1 MANTESS
8 KKMVRKIAR
17 RTLIN
22 KSRRSSVRSF
32 TRRAN
37 EAISSGNV
45 EEATEAFRVAQSLM
59 QRAKSKGVYHK
70 NTVSRKV
77 SRLSKHLKNMAVSS

>member
-1 MANTESS
+1 MANTESA

-37 EAISSGNV
+37 EAITSGNV
-45 EEATEAFRVAQSLM
+45 DGAAESFRIAQSFI
-59 QRAKSKGVYHK
+59 QRAKSKGILHK
-70 NTVSRKV
+70 NTASRKV
-77 SRLSKHLKNMAVSS
+77 SRLARKLKNMALPS